1 MLIATQVFMLIA
13 CLIEMWA
20 TNWTHWIA
28 AKVLNVSH
36 ADASA
41 DDRVFLWDVIKLL
54 LLRTSPRLL
63 LLEHEELL

>member
-28 AKVLNVSH
+28 AKVLNVSYGVMAP
-36 ADASA
+36 ADV
-41 DDRVFLWDVIKLL
+41 RVYQWDVT
-54 LLRTSPRLL
+54 R
-63 LLEHEELL
+63 

>member
-36 ADASA
+36 AHASA
-41 DDRVFLWDVIKLL
+41 DDRVFLWDVI
-54 LLRTSPRLL
+54 R
-63 LLEHEELL
+63 

>member
-28 AKVLNVSH
+28 AKILNVNFVPH
-36 ADASA
+36 LTKDIEYCLTT
-41 DDRVFLWDVIKLL
+41 RVSQSDVT
-54 LLRTSPRLL
+54 R
-63 LLEHEELL
+63 

>member
-28 AKVLNVSH
+28 AKVLNVS
-36 ADASA
+36 AESE
-41 DDRVFLWDVIKLL
+41 RV
-54 LLRTSPRLL
+54 RTRLIVGFISRM
-63 LLEHEELL
+63 

>member
-28 AKVLNVSH
+28 AKVLNVRPIH
-36 ADASA
+36 RSA
-41 DDRVFLWDVIKLL
+41 NDRVFLWDVIK
-54 LLRTSPRLL
+54 
-63 LLEHEELL
+63 

>member
-28 AKVLNVSH
+28 AKVLNVS
-36 ADASA
+36 
-41 DDRVFLWDVIKLL
+41 
-54 LLRTSPRLL
+54 RLL
-63 LLEHEELL
+63 GLG